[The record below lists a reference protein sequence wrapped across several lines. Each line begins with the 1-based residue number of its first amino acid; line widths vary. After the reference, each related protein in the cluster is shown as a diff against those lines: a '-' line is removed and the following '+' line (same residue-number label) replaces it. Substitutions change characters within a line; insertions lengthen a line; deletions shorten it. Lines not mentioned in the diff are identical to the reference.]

1 MNLRMD
7 ESGTIDVKQCVR
19 CGGDHFKKKITE
31 IKPGD
36 FMVQPKDHFG
46 NIADNKFFCENVK
59 EPVFLKLNWP
69 ELEDVEQNKS
79 KVELLDLLNKFKK
92 TSSQSLKLWWVYPNG
107 LSRRELIQSSD
118 MSSNWHIDDLGRI
131 VILGFLFDKEDLF
144 LNFDDALK
152 ASKSKYPEL
161 YEPQSII
168 LPTSVTI

>member
-7 ESGTIDVKQCVR
+7 ESGTIDVKLCIS
-19 CGGDHFKKKITE
+19 CGADHFKKKITE

-69 ELEDVEQNKS
+69 ELEEDNKPTFD
-79 KVELLDLLNKFKK
+79 LLDLLNKFKK
-92 TSSQSLKLWWVYPNG
+92 TSDQTLKLWWVYPDG
-107 LSRRELIQSSD
+107 LSRRKLIQNSD
-118 MSSNWHIDDLGRI
+118 MSSNWYIDDLGRI
-131 VILGFLFDKEDLF
+131 VILGYLFNKEDLF
-144 LNFDDALK
+144 LNFDTALQ

-161 YEPQSII
+161 YEQQSII
-168 LPTSVTI
+168 LPTAVTL